1 MKILFILFLLTSS
14 IFAQDVSTR
23 YDVHVTMFGHVGYA
37 DVTLS
42 ENGREYE
49 IKLVAKTIDVAAV
62 LLSNRV
68 ETFTSKGKI
77 KDGKYLP
84 DIFIKTKE
92 TTKKT
97 RVQTYYF
104 DHNKKEIKLIEEKS
118 KMVNRMK
125 YDSETFTLKLKEV
138 EERSKKEELLDTYA
152 DSDALSSY
160 LNSKYGCS
168 SKQKNH
174 ILVAIGAHNDK
185 NDVSYSCVD
194 GSKKQAAMLKF
205 SDGIEN
211 IYNLHVEPLDKDDK
225 IVDVLV
231 GYDSDGFL
239 KEGLMDE
246 VFWIGKMSAKRVYHK
261 ISHR

>member
-49 IKLVAKTIDVAAV
+49 MKLVAKTIDVAAV

-104 DHNKKEIKLIEEKS
+104 DHNKKEITLIEEKS

-125 YDSETFTLKLKEV
+125 FDSETFTLKLKEV
-138 EERSKKEELLDTYA
+138 EEKSRNEEILDTYT

-160 LNSKYGCS
+160 LNSKHGCS

-174 ILVAIGAHNDK
+174 IIVAIGAHNDK
-185 NDVSYSCVD
+185 NDVSYSCLE
-194 GSKKQAAMLKF
+194 GSKRQAAMLNF
-205 SDGIEN
+205 SAGIEN

-231 GYDSDGFL
+231 AYDSDGFL

-246 VFWIGKMSAKRVYHK
+246 VFWIGKMSAKRVYHE
-261 ISHR
+261 ISKR